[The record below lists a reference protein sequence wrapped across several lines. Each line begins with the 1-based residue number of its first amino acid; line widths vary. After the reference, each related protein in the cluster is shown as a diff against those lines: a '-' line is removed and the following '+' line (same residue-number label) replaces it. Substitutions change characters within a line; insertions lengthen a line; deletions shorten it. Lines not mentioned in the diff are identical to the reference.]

1 MLSVNLSLTVG
12 KRTTYLNV
20 LPQGSWRKLSSKAGC
35 VIMDAGGEQNQN
47 IYTSYSASES
57 IEDVDQEVLFHHSAT
72 LTNRQRGNEVTAR
85 PASLDT
91 LSIHQLAAQGEVS
104 QLAAQLNKNSA
115 LLSIQD
121 ERGFTPLMWAAAFGE
136 KAVVDFLLQKGADPR
151 MVARNRESAL
161 TLASC
166 GGYVDIIDSLLRR
179 GVDVNTYDWNGG
191 TPLLYAV
198 RGNHVK
204 CVEALLAKG
213 ADMTTESD
221 SGYSAMALA
230 VALGHKKKGV
240 RGPHP
245 ETLQAS
251 VALK

>member
-1 MLSVNLSLTVG
+1 
-12 KRTTYLNV
+12 
-20 LPQGSWRKLSSKAGC
+20 
-35 VIMDAGGEQNQN
+35 MDAGGEQSQN
-47 IYTSYSASES
+47 IHSSASES
-57 IEDVDQEVLFHHSAT
+57 IEDVDKEGLFNRSAT
-72 LTNRQRGNEVTAR
+72 LTNRQRGNEFTAR
-85 PASLDT
+85 PASLDA

-104 QLAAQLNKNSA
+104 QVAAQLNKNSS

-151 MVARNRESAL
+151 IVARNRESAL
-161 TLASC
+161 TLASS

-179 GVDVNTYDWNGG
+179 GVDVNAYDWNGG

-230 VALGHKKKGV
+230 VALGHKKIQKV
-240 RGPHP
+240 LEDHILRLYKP
-245 ETLQAS
+245 AWR
-251 VALK
+251 